1 MEEKEGTP
9 IPRVEMM
16 RPTRNEYMREDDLY
30 ESSWEEVDRENFS
43 ITWAAE
49 VETTSQIVDSE
60 TIRLAT
66 GLLLP
71 IWSALPS
78 DHLAVNRIVDGEGQS
93 WLGRLVFDD
102 HVPQLFTK
110 LGIDHA
116 DALPADAVVK
126 AVAAGR
132 SIDIS
137 RPFPLTIKRSI
148 VNGSARVEL
157 VGCPVDRL
165 PWLKSIGC
173 FTEVIQYR
181 TRVFVPMASVEAI
194 LAQILSRSD

>member
-9 IPRVEMM
+9 IARVEMM

-30 ESSWEEVDRENFS
+30 ESSWEEVDRVTFS
-43 ITWAAE
+43 TEWTRE
-49 VETTSQIVDSE
+49 VEIARETVDSE

-78 DHLAVNRIVDGEGQS
+78 DHMAVNRIVDGEGQS

-110 LGIDHA
+110 LGIDRSDTLPP
-116 DALPADAVVK
+116 DAIAK
-126 AVAAGR
+126 AVSAGR
-132 SIDIS
+132 SVDVS
-137 RPFPLTIKRSI
+137 HPFPLTIKRSV
-148 VNGSARVEL
+148 VNGSQRIEL
-157 VGCPVDRL
+157 VGCPHERL

-181 TRVFVPMASVEAI
+181 TRVFVPMPSAEAI
-194 LAQILSRSD
+194 LGQMLG